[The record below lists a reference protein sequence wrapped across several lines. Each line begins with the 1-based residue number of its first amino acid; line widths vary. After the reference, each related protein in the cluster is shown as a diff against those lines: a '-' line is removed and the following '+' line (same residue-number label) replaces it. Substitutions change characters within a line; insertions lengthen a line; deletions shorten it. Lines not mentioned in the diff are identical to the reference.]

1 MEQRQAP
8 LVANPAVR
16 NGLVFGAILA
26 GINII
31 STLIQWIGGSYQA
44 VAQAG
49 NGSGSTLG
57 AATLF
62 GCLAFL
68 VGLALCFLAGMNT
81 VSRTG
86 RLGSGAIAGLI
97 TGLVG
102 ELVGGV
108 LGLVLVLAFV
118 LPTLHIPSDS
128 TLTPG
133 QIDAIIVGS
142 AVVALIIGL
151 IIDGGIGAGLG
162 YLGGLVGKNNYTEPV
177 QSYQESYYPPGGY
190 SAAPPPP
197 TPYYPTPPQPPY
209 TPPAPSGPQ
218 AGPYPPAPQQPYSP
232 QQSPLPQYPPQH
244 VEPAP
249 ALPELR
255 PSEPP
260 TQESQPAQEAQEARE
275 QPPDAPPVDGGAAAP

>member
-8 LVANPAVR
+8 LAANPAVR

-31 STLIQWIGGSYQA
+31 TTVIQWLGGSYQA
-44 VAQAG
+44 MAQAG
-49 NGSGSTLG
+49 NGNGSMVG

-68 VGLALCFLAGMNT
+68 VGLVLCFLAGMNT

-118 LPTLHIPSDS
+118 LPTVHIPSGS

-133 QIDAIIVGS
+133 QMDAVVVGS
-142 AVVALIIGL
+142 AVVQLIIGL
-151 IIDGGIGAGLG
+151 IILGGIGAGLG
-162 YLGGLVGKNNYTEPV
+162 YLGGLVGKNNYTGAA
-177 QSYQESYYPPGGY
+177 QSYQQSYYPAESY

-197 TPYYPTPPQPPY
+197 TPYYPPPQPPY
-209 TPPAPSGPQ
+209 TTPPPPSAP
-218 AGPYPPAPQQPYSP
+218 
-232 QQSPLPQYPPQH
+232 
-244 VEPAP
+244 
-249 ALPELR
+249 
-255 PSEPP
+255 
-260 TQESQPAQEAQEARE
+260 ESQPAEQEAPEAQLPQEY
-275 QPPDAPPVDGGAAAP
+275 PPDTPTVDGGAAAP